1 MLSFW
6 VDVNYVLMKGF
17 FIIFFKEIWA
27 IKSKTVVGFG
37 GLALVL
43 IIGVTPVY
51 KNFKGR
57 QLCLSLKNDQLNG
70 EIANKLKE
78 HYALE
83 GRAIYDY
90 CAKIGVIEMITEL
103 FPL

>member
-1 MLSFW
+1 LS
-6 VDVNYVLMKGF
+6 
-17 FIIFFKEIWA
+17 I
-27 IKSKTVVGFG
+27 G

-43 IIGVTPVY
+43 SIGLIPIY
-51 KNFKGR
+51 KNLKGK
-57 QLCLSLKNDQLNG
+57 QLCFTLKNDQLNG